1 MAVPHE
7 TTLRQ
12 AVLAAIVLHDLDAV
26 PEDGGVLLRG
36 SRLVPWTH
44 VAHASIGFAAGS
56 PAERAQIGRFLV
68 QATAMAGWSDH
79 EITVRLRPLGLPV
92 GHALH
97 PGAAWV
103 RETVLGGSLD
113 LGFGVLGAFADPDE
127 ISVLHPGM
135 LAAFGLQPEPWWGR
149 ARTYLEEM
157 GAVAATR
164 LRRDPDG
171 PLRPMGD
178 CDVATL
184 LASSVLR
191 SAMVGSQGVRTAAVP
206 MRRRGW
212 LDLSRTDPAFALAAY
227 AAADDDDRGFP
238 RPLLLS
244 IDEVVLAKAGG
255 DVLKQVLREPVA
267 PDPQPLTVPYR

>member
-7 TTLRQ
+7 MTLRQ

-26 PEDGGVLLRG
+26 PEEGGVLLRG

-44 VAHASIGFAAGS
+44 VAHASLGCQAGS
-56 PAERAQIGRFLV
+56 PAERVRIAQFLV
-68 QATAMAGWSDH
+68 QAEAMAIWSDH
-79 EITVRLRPLGLPV
+79 EISVRLRPLGLPM
-92 GHALH
+92 GHLLH
-97 PGAAWV
+97 PGPGWV
-103 RETVLGGSLD
+103 RESVLGGSLD
-113 LGFGVLGAFADPDE
+113 LGFGVLGASTDPDE
-127 ISVLHPGM
+127 VSVLRPGL

-157 GAVAATR
+157 GAIAATR

-178 CDVATL
+178 CDVVTL
-184 LASSVLR
+184 LASAVLR
-191 SAMVGSQGVRTAAVP
+191 AAMVGSQGMRTAAVP

-227 AAADDDDRGFP
+227 AAADDQERGFP

-244 IDEVVLAKAGG
+244 IDEVTMAKAGG
-255 DVLKQVLREPVA
+255 DVLNQVLREPVA

>member
-26 PEDGGVLLRG
+26 PEDGGVLLCG

-44 VAHASIGFAAGS
+44 VAHASLGCPAGS
-56 PAERAQIGRFLV
+56 AAERAKIGRFLV

-79 EITVRLRPLGLPV
+79 EITVRLRPLGLPSS
-92 GHALH
+92 HLLH

-103 RETVLGGSLD
+103 RESVLGGSLD

-127 ISVLHPGM
+127 VSVLLPGV
-135 LAAFGLQPEPWWGR
+135 LAAFGLQIEPWWGR

-157 GAVAATR
+157 GAIAATR

-178 CDVATL
+178 CDVVTL
-184 LASSVLR
+184 LASAVLR
-191 SAMVGSQGVRTAAVP
+191 AAMVGSQGIRTAAVP

-227 AAADDDDRGFP
+227 AAADDLDRGFP

>member
-26 PEDGGVLLRG
+26 PEDGGVLLCG

-44 VAHASIGFAAGS
+44 VAHASLGCPTGS
-56 PAERAQIGRFLV
+56 PAERTKIGRFLV

-79 EITVRLRPLGLPV
+79 EITVRLRPLGLPTN
-92 GHALH
+92 HQLH
-97 PGAAWV
+97 PGTAWV
-103 RETVLGGSLD
+103 RESVLGGSLD
-113 LGFGVLGAFADPDE
+113 LGFGVLGAFTDPDE
-127 ISVLHPGM
+127 VSVLLPGV
-135 LAAFGLQPEPWWGR
+135 LAAFGLQSEPWWGR
-149 ARTYLEEM
+149 SRTYLEEM
-157 GAVAATR
+157 GAIAAAR

-178 CDVATL
+178 CDVVTL
-184 LASSVLR
+184 LASRVLR
-191 SAMVGSQGVRTAAVP
+191 AAMVGSQGVRTAAVP

-227 AAADDDDRGFP
+227 AAADDFDRGFP

-244 IDEVVLAKAGG
+244 VDEVVLAKAGG